1 MKLGDEGIDLF
12 SQNFIKF
19 EYLAYLILDIEDNDI
34 HNQGINSLMKNLT
47 QIKYLKNLELDL
59 R

>member
-34 HNQGINSLMKNLT
+34 HN
-47 QIKYLKNLELDL
+47 
-59 R
+59 